1 MLGWKDLVHWDHLD
15 RHVISPGP
23 VDFLRLT
30 TLPAPPR
37 TVKPRKWTYMDQ
49 NCLICFILSPT
60 ERAYSSYSTLQ
71 DAPGKPYPECAAG
84 EEPPGHFGES
94 TLECLECTFESLGF
108 AGISWTI
115 LKDNNMI
122 WFYVNLNV
130 YIAQTKPSPLKHWGY
145 TNNENITQVLPT
157 ESYFPPWNFMVQWCQ
172 VRYAARHR
180 LRASSNSYRAKVR
193 IKIWAGGGQGWPD
206 SQAIFSLVTWRSNVG
221 WYWSNMIAGLNWTS
235 EKWQWRFWGLEIDD
249 YVQFFGTLTNPPCH
263 GWFFWRRQ
271 RSWSG
276 PSHCACLQVSWAVTF
291 SIFIPRQQQQAKQ
304 QGIPW

>member
-1 MLGWKDLVHWDHLD
+1 MVCWVCCILYIYIIYYIIIYIYGKPHPFVLGWKDLVHWDHLD

-130 YIAQTKPSPLKHWGY
+130 YIAQRNPSPLKHWGY

-157 ESYFPPWNFMVQWCQ
+157 ESYGSVAGTVPCTTSTEGLFQQLP
-172 VRYAARHR
+172 RHR
-180 LRASSNSYRAKVR
+180 GKSANKDLVGR
-193 IKIWAGGGQGWPD
+193 WPGV
-206 SQAIFSLVTWRSNVG
+206 A
-221 WYWSNMIAGLNWTS
+221 
-235 EKWQWRFWGLEIDD
+235 RFPGNF
-249 YVQFFGTLTNPPCH
+249 YQFFPLWLGGCFPLWLGGATLDGTDRI
-263 GWFFWRRQ
+263 W
-271 RSWSG
+271 
-276 PSHCACLQVSWAVTF
+276 
-291 SIFIPRQQQQAKQ
+291 
-304 QGIPW
+304 